1 MLPTHD
7 VDCPRCGRFLYS
19 ALSLEDVVDPDAPTA
34 PKIEADPSGH
44 FVRCP
49 HCQARVAMKP
59 VSMSGRTAYR
69 LSGE

>member
-34 PKIEADPSGH
+34 PKIEADDGGH

-49 HCQARVAMKP
+49 HCQARVAMQA
-59 VSMSGRTAYR
+59 VTASGHRGYR
-69 LSGE
+69 LSGD